1 MTVWLII
8 AAAFLGI
15 LLEERARKGA
25 RCGAGAA
32 DFQAGRKRPPGLPL
46 PTPAGSG
53 SQKSIDAKDSPR
65 RS

>member
-25 RCGAGAA
+25 RG
-32 DFQAGRKRPPGLPL
+32 FSGRAEASARPPPSPPL
-46 PTPAGSG
+46 RDRDP
-53 SQKSIDAKDSPR
+53 KSP
-65 RS
+65 

>member
-25 RCGAGAA
+25 R
-32 DFQAGRKRPPGLPL
+32 
-46 PTPAGSG
+46 
-53 SQKSIDAKDSPR
+53 
-65 RS
+65 

>member
-25 RCGAGAA
+25 R
-32 DFQAGRKRPPGLPL
+32 LSL
-46 PTPAGSG
+46 
-53 SQKSIDAKDSPR
+53 IHI
-65 RS
+65 